1 VQTTKL
7 LVFVPLEGV
16 LLDSRGRVLP
26 GAEEAAAQ
34 LDSHGIPL
42 ILVTSGTRAET
53 DVPRRALGHVH
64 PFIAEDGGG
73 VFLPEGYFHLRI
85 PGVVR
90 LGRFLS
96 MPLARPLQEASAA
109 LRTLAESIGIEVV
122 TFSDMTAR
130 EIARN
135 SGMPLPT
142 AELARQRDF
151 QEVFFFA
158 GAGEGAIHRFV
169 EDARRSGARI
179 LRRDPFWLFSL
190 GADLR
195 TAVSKLTALYDTA
208 RRTRVSTLAVGAALE
223 DAALLKAVHRV
234 VLLPQSEGQF
244 APELEQAFPKATR
257 LACPGMAGFH
267 QLVELL
273 TARD

>member
-34 LDSHGIPL
+34 LDRHGIPL

-53 DVPRRALGHVH
+53 DVPRRTLGHVH
-64 PFIAEDGGG
+64 PFIAEDGGS

-85 PGVVR
+85 PSVVR

-135 SGMPLPT
+135 SGMSMQA
-142 AELARQRDF
+142 AELARQRDS

-158 GAGEGAIHRFV
+158 GAGEAAIHRFV
-169 EDARRSGARI
+169 EDARRSGAQI
-179 LRRDPFWLFSL
+179 HRRDPFWRFSL
-190 GADLR
+190 GADIR
-195 TAVSKLTALYDTA
+195 AAVSKLTALYDTA
-208 RRTRVSTLAVGAALE
+208 RRTGVSTLAASAAVE
-223 DAALLKAVHRV
+223 DTALLKAVHRA
-234 VLLPQSEGQF
+234 VLLPQTAGHF

-257 LACPGMAGFH
+257 VASPGVAGFH
-267 QLVELL
+267 QIVELL